1 MKRNSRA
8 FVIFG
13 MLSLTAAAPLLL
25 AGASWGQYAQDTASP
40 KKDLSGY
47 PQDVRSDY
55 NVYKKRCSTC
65 HQIDE
70 LTRKLKAA
78 PSQNEFWVRKMR
90 AMPSTHIKDQD
101 IQPIVRYLAFES
113 AIRMTQ
119 TGSQTPV
126 GNAPSLQNV
135 AEGRQFYVAQSCNA
149 CHSIRAEQAS
159 GGPPLDSVGR
169 RLSREQLLGR
179 MKALRSGVDSSM
191 PSLPADT
198 PDEKINTLVDYLQTL
213 QAAK

>member
-1 MKRNSRA
+1 MKRDLRA
-8 FVIFG
+8 FVEFR
-13 MLSLTAAAPLLL
+13 MLSLTAAVPLLL
-25 AGASWGQYAQDTASP
+25 AVAAWGQYAQDTASP

-55 NVYKKRCSTC
+55 DVYKKKCSTC

-101 IQPIVRYLAFES
+101 IQPILRYLAFES
-113 AIRMTQ
+113 ATRTTQ
-119 TGSQTPV
+119 TGSQNSV
-126 GNAPSLQNV
+126 GNAPSLEAV

-149 CHSIRAEQAS
+149 CHSIGAEQAS

-179 MKALRSGVDSSM
+179 MKALRSGADSSM

-198 PDEKINTLVDYLQTL
+198 PDQKINALVDYLQTL